1 MKFVF
6 SFVVATFLFG
16 VDADACSSK
25 PISGKDLRT
34 GNWESVD
41 PKQNSKGTVVLF
53 LSAKCPCSRSHES
66 GLGQLSKEFPDIRFV
81 AVQSNSD
88 EDESLSEWHFK
99 QAELPFPVIRDQR
112 AQIADD
118 FRAFKTPHAFVVGP
132 KGECWF
138 DGGVDDSKDASKA
151 TKFYLRAA
159 LNDLRD
165 GREPREKTAR
175 TLGCIIKR

>member
-1 MKFVF
+1 MH
-6 SFVVATFLFG
+6 FLSALAIAALFFCLE
-16 VDADACSSK
+16 ASACTTNT
-25 PISGKDLRT
+25 ISGKDLRS
-34 GNWESVD
+34 GKWASID
-41 PKQNSKGTVVLF
+41 PKQSSKGTVVLF
-53 LSAKCPCSRSHES
+53 LSAKCPCSQSHEA
-66 GLGQLSKEFPDIRFV
+66 GLSQLSNDFPEMGFV

-88 EDESLSEWHFK
+88 EDEALSALHFN
-99 QAELPFPVIRDQR
+99 QAELPFPVIRDNR

-138 DGGVDDSKDASKA
+138 DGGVDDSRDASKA

-159 LNDLRD
+159 LNDLRE
-165 GREPREKTAR
+165 GREPQKKTAR